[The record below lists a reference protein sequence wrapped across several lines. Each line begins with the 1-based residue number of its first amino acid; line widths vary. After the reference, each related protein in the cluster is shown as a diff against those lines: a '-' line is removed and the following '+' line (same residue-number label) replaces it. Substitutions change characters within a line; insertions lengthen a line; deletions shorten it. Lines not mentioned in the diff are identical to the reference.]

1 MVVKTFFICLSA
13 ILVLGLLPNYSTK
26 PPEEDFVLNN
36 GCLIY
41 SIQYQ
46 HALKAKKI
54 LGESEVWAKV
64 IIYKVLGAKAGHAVT
79 LYIYKNST
87 YVYDPAFASYQ
98 LAQFPVYNP
107 YKVAKMMHPMN
118 DIAWAEYAEN
128 VMLYNP

>member
-1 MVVKTFFICLSA
+1 MVIKIFFICLSA
-13 ILVLGLLPNYSTK
+13 VLILGLLPHYTTK
-26 PPEEDFVLNN
+26 HDEEDIILNN

-41 SIQYQ
+41 AIQYQ
-46 HALKAKKI
+46 HAIKAKNI
-54 LGESEVWAKV
+54 LNDSDVWAKV
-64 IIYKVLGAKAGHAVT
+64 ILYKQLGAKSGHAVT

-107 YKVAKMMHPMN
+107 YKVAKMMHPMS
-118 DIAWAEYAEN
+118 DIVWAEYAEN